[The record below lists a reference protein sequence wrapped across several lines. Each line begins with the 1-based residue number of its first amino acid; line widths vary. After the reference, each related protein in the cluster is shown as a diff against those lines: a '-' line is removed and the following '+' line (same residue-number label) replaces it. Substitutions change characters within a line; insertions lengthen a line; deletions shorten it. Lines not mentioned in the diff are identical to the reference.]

1 MGTRDLLSDF
11 DDAGITL
18 YMDGGT
24 LKAKP
29 ASKLHDV
36 VKQVIRDNKPALIA
50 ALTLKSDY
58 WLIDGAILVT
68 YSPPA
73 SYETVRAD
81 YPSRLVA
88 PLTDDQWR
96 AFEVL
101 E

>member
-1 MGTRDLLSDF
+1 MWALELLSHF
-11 DDAGITL
+11 DDAGVTL
-18 YMDGGT
+18 YMDGVT

-36 VKQVIRDNKPALIA
+36 VKQVITDNKPALIA

-58 WLIDGAILVT
+58 WLIDDVILVT

-73 SYETVRAD
+73 RWETVRAD
-81 YPSRLVA
+81 YPRRLVA